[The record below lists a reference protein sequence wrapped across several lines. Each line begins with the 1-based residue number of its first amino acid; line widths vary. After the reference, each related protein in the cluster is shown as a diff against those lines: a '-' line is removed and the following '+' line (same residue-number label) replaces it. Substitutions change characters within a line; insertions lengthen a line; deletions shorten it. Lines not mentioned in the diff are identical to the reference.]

1 MELLTQNKISAKL
14 IGVQNASKNLSR
26 ASCKKVSVK
35 SNGNIAT
42 CPSCKMMM
50 RTSSCELQWFLKVL
64 FQNTQN
70 VNDKVALTLFHSEV
84 HKLAAL
90 VPSINLNITSDEELI
105 LDLLN
110 IESSFCITY
119 DTASNKLM
127 EVSLEAI

>member
-1 MELLTQNKISAKL
+1 
-14 IGVQNASKNLSR
+14 
-26 ASCKKVSVK
+26 
-35 SNGNIAT
+35 
-42 CPSCKMMM
+42 MMM
-50 RTSSCELQWFLKVL
+50 KTSSCEFQWFLKVL

-70 VNDKVALTLFHSEV
+70 RNDKLALTLFHPEV

-90 VPSINLNITSDEELI
+90 VPSINLNITSEEELI
-105 LDLLN
+105 LDLLE